1 MPRIAIVSHE
11 KCKPHKC
18 QRECERG
25 CPVNGQGKHCIDIED
40 IRPKVRK
47 AKISEALCIGCGI
60 CEKVCPFS
68 AIRIVNLPEELPRDV
83 VHRYGTNGFRLYRLP
98 LLPTGCVMGLLGPN
112 GIGKS
117 TIVRLLTGELSPNFE
132 EPGELPAATILPRMK
147 RLGSQLHKYFKAQQG
162 GLRVAVKHQD
172 MQYYVDSCPE
182 HAHLSGGEQQ
192 LRVCRETAQTPADVY
207 IFDEPTNY
215 LDVRQRLHVAEI
227 IHGLVRDNRYVIVI
241 DHDICF
247 MDYCCDKISLMYGM
261 PGAYGVVSKPYST
274 AEGINAYLEG
284 YLPSEN
290 VRFRD
295 EPFTY
300 TRNLEGLDVELLSD
314 TGDLTYPSAH
324 IEYPATETTPGF
336 ELIVEGGTVPSNASV
351 TIILGE
357 NGSGKTSFLKHLH
370 QTLGLSMSVKSQYPK
385 FAQIKKGHTVRM
397 LLHKYATRA
406 QTDPM
411 FISDV
416 VRPLNINTIMDKE
429 VCSLSG
435 GEQQR
440 LALTCCLAKD
450 CDLYILDEPSAM
462 LDIEQRVNLSK
473 VIKRYVFHNR
483 KAVFM
488 VEHDISVALAVSKEV
503 NARVINFNRGKYG
516 ADATHPHNM
525 HSGMDIFLCN
535 LGVTFRRNEKSRR
548 HRINRPGSS
557 KDIEQKKAG
566 KYFVD

>member
-1 MPRIAIVSHE
+1 M
-11 KCKPHKC
+11 
-18 QRECERG
+18 
-25 CPVNGQGKHCIDIED
+25 NGQGKHCIDIED
-40 IRPKVRK
+40 IRPKVRR
-47 AKISEALCIGCGI
+47 AKISETLCIGCGI
-60 CEKVCPFS
+60 CEKVCPFG
-68 AIRIVNLPEELPRDV
+68 AIKIVNLPAELPRDV
-83 VHRYGTNGFRLYRLP
+83 VHRYGVNGFRLYRLP
-98 LLPTGCVMGLLGPN
+98 LLPTGCVMGILGPN

-117 TIVRLLTGELSPNFE
+117 TIVGLLTGDLTPNFE
-132 EPGELPAATILPRMK
+132 ELDGICVSTILPRMK
-147 RLGSQLHKYFKAQQG
+147 RLGSQLYKYFKAQQQG
-162 GLRVAVKHQD
+162 GLRVAVKQQD
-172 MQYYVDSCPE
+172 MQYYVDTCGE
-182 HAHLSGGEQQ
+182 YAHLSGGEQQ
-192 LRVCRETAQTPADVY
+192 LRVCKQTADTPADVY

-215 LDVRQRLHVAEI
+215 LDVRQRLRVAEMVRN
-227 IHGLVRDNRYVIVI
+227 LVRDNRYVIVI

-247 MDYCCDKISLMYGM
+247 MDYCCDKISLMYGI

-290 VRFRD
+290 VRFRE

-300 TRNLEGLDVELLSD
+300 TRNLEGLDLELLDD
-314 TGDLTYPSAH
+314 TSDLTYPSAH
-324 IEYPATETTPGF
+324 IEYLATETAPGF
-336 ELIVEGGTVPSNASV
+336 DLIVEGGTVPSCASV

-370 QTLGLSMSVKSQYPK
+370 ETLGLSMAVKSQYPK
-385 FAQIKKGHTVRM
+385 FAQIKKGCTVRM

-406 QTDPM
+406 VTDSM
-411 FISDV
+411 FTSDV
-416 VRPLNINTIMDKE
+416 VRPLNIESIMDKD

-440 LALTCCLAKD
+440 LALTCCLAKE

-473 VIKRYVFHNR
+473 VIKRYVYHNR

-503 NARVINFNRGKYG
+503 NARVINFTRHGISSAG
-516 ADATHPHNM
+516 ATHPHNM
-525 HSGMDIFLCN
+525 YDGMDMFLSS
-535 LGVTFRRNEKSRR
+535 LGVTFRRNEKARR